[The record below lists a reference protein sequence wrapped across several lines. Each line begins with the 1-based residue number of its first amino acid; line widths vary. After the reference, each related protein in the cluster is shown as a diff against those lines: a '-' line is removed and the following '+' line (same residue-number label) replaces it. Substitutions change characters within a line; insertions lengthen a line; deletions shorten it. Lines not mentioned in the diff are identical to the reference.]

1 MTYNKATTAVE
12 GLSVEKAK
20 SELSSVVAMIELW
33 VNGVQEVVSTSSK
46 IDSLAAFLANP
57 SPTERESSNASG
69 LLKSIAER
77 FPGVDNLLMLDRAGK
92 VIASAVPGKIMGA
105 DLSERDYYKQGM
117 QGLNVISKPV
127 ISVDKGLP
135 VFIVA
140 SPVRLDGKVV
150 GVMVAGVN
158 TGYFSE
164 KFVVPMSG
172 ASGEMFVLAPDG
184 LVIAHPDQA
193 LQAKS
198 NMLNDT
204 SYGKRL
210 FERNSG
216 QIEVREDGVD
226 RLVLFEKSAMTNWV
240 AVKTIVTAV
249 AFSKARDI
257 GVLIIVISAVVLLV
271 LLGGVWTTLH
281 VNVLGPVSRLITSAE
296 SIAGGNLGITL
307 DVTRKDEIGMLQ
319 RALSTML
326 GNLKAKI
333 VEAEEMGAQARS
345 ESEKARLATRQAEDA
360 CRQAEHSK
368 AEGMLQAA
376 GQLEGVVEVVTSASE
391 ELSAQIEQSSRGAEE
406 QARRVGETATAM
418 EEMNATVLEVAKN
431 ASQAAQTADKAKAKA
446 TDGAL
451 VVTQMVGGIGEV
463 QTQALDMKAD
473 MTTLGKQAEGI
484 GRILNVISDIAD
496 QTNLLALNAAIEAAR
511 AGEAGRGFAVVA
523 DEVRKLAEKT
533 MTATQEVGD
542 AIRGIQGGTRKNIG
556 NMEQSVARIEAAT
569 GLAVKAGAALDEIV
583 SLVDLTTDQVRSI
596 ATASEEQSA
605 ASEEIN
611 RSIEDINRISSE
623 TSDAMRQ
630 SAQAVGEMA
639 NQSQVL
645 KTLIEQMKVEGGTDA
660 PAQTQRALA

>member
-1 MTYNKATTAVE
+1 
-12 GLSVEKAK
+12 
-20 SELSSVVAMIELW
+20 MIELW